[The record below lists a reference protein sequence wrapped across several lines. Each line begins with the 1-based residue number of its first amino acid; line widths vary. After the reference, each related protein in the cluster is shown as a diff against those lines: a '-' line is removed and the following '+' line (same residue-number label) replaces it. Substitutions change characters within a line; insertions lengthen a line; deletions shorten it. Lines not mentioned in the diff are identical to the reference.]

1 MNWLEVTLTVSGE
14 LSEPVADLL
23 ARHAPGGVVV
33 ESQAD
38 ESGPPASTR
47 PFIVR
52 AYLPADDKLEARR
65 RAVEEGMWHL
75 SQIIPLPPATFRP
88 VAEEDWSETWKE
100 RYHPIP
106 IGRRLLIMP
115 AWLAAPAGDRLAIL
129 LDPGMAFGTGTHPTT
144 QLCLAALED
153 YLQPGDTVVDLGS
166 GSGILSIA
174 AAKLGAARVLAIDI
188 DTDAVRAAAE
198 NIQRN
203 QVQWVVEVHQGS
215 LPMVM
220 AECAGGADLLVANI
234 LANTLEDMAAS
245 GLGLVVRDG
254 GTAILSGILADQAQS
269 VIDACEAH
277 GLKWRRSLAQE
288 DWRALILER
297 TTPPG

>member
-1 MNWLEVTLTVSGE
+1 MNWLEVTMTVSGE

-23 ARHAPGGVVV
+23 ARHAPGGVVL
-33 ESQAD
+33 ESEAAEAGQ
-38 ESGPPASTR
+38 PASTR

-52 AYLPADDKLEARR
+52 AYLPADNELEARR
-65 RAVEEGMWHL
+65 RAVEEGLWHL
-75 SQIIPLPPATFRP
+75 GQIVTLPPATYRP
-88 VAEEDWSETWKE
+88 VVDEDWSETWKE
-100 RYHPIP
+100 RYRPIP

-115 AWLAAPAGDRLAIL
+115 AWLAAPAGERLPIL

-144 QLCLAALED
+144 QLCLAAMED
-153 YLQPGDTVVDLGS
+153 YLHPGDTVVDLGA

-174 AAKLGAARVLAIDI
+174 AAKLGAARVLAFDI
-188 DTDAVRAAAE
+188 DTDAVRAAAD
-198 NIQRN
+198 NIRLN
-203 QVQWVVEVHQGS
+203 DVQSGVEVHQGS

-220 AECAGGADLLVANI
+220 PACPGGADLLVANI
-234 LANTLEDMAAS
+234 LANTLQEMAAD
-245 GLGLVVRDG
+245 GLDLAVRDG
-254 GTAILSGILADQAQS
+254 GIAILSGILADQAQS